1 MKINF
6 SDMTKMIVK
15 EVVRQMTPTIRKIV
29 REEVVRGTRRII
41 KENKAIVNDLSVR
54 PAATPALTED
64 MIDDSAAGL
73 AKEALAKRAHARANK
88 ILTNSFAEDDPYASL
103 IMDAEDPEMIKQA
116 EERQFDNLPMVEVTD
131 PSMKSAQPEQIDYT
145 AMMEKMGI

>member
-1 MKINF
+1 
-6 SDMTKMIVK
+6 MTKMLVK

-41 KENKAIVNDLSVR
+41 KENKNIVNDLSVR
-54 PAATPALTED
+54 SAAIPALTED
-64 MIDDSAAGL
+64 LIDNSAAAQ

-88 ILTNSFAEDDPYASL
+88 ILTSSFAEDDPYASL